1 MFKFQ
6 SSAIAHV
13 SDVQDEQVT
22 ITFMGGRNY
31 TYKVAEPSNFVS
43 DLNNVIAKGESVGS
57 FINSA
62 IRSERLLSV
71 W

>member
-62 IRSERLLSV
+62 IRSERLLSI
-71 W
+71 

>member
-71 W
+71 